1 MFYIDTKG
9 LHYIVEAS
17 GCDPKVLE
25 DIDKIKGIL
34 INVARADKMGR
45 VSQNGVLKTT
55 INSI

>member
-1 MFYIDTKG
+1 VFYIDTKS

-17 GCDPKVLE
+17 GYDPKVLE